1 MAIVD
6 LEFVGLKSLEGHVT
20 IDGKYVKLKKKKN
33 KYFCT
38 VETDKEQCEVIVY
51 KSHVYTGNNW
61 LLWNILYFVISCFGL
76 LDFGLNN
83 KCLVQDARFSLAC
96 KQDVQAVI
104 RRQNFEDGGAMVKIE
119 TTAQVT
125 ETVNRQYYDKD
136 AKRKHNM
143 FKKVKLGVGM
153 VAAIALAILFAVL

>member
-1 MAIVD
+1 MAIVN

-38 VETDKEQCEVIVY
+38 VETNQEQCEVIVY
-51 KSHVYTGNNW
+51 KSHVYTGNHW
-61 LLWNILYFVISCFGL
+61 LLWNLLYFVISCFGL

-83 KCLVQDARFSLAC
+83 KCLVQDARFTLTT

-104 RRQNFEDGGAMVKIE
+104 RRQNFEDGGVMVKIE
-119 TTAQVT
+119 TEAQVT
-125 ETVNRQYYDKD
+125 ETVNRQYYDKE
-136 AKRKHNM
+136 AKRRHNM
-143 FKKVKLGVGM
+143 FKKVKLGAGI
-153 VAAIALAILFAVL
+153 VAAIALAILFVLL

>member
-125 ETVNRQYYDKD
+125 EKVNRQYYDKD